1 MPRVDPPEQPRPN
14 LGLPMANSVAGEIL
28 TGAHRAIRYGRRA
41 LNVLPSGPRC
51 KQCAAPFGK
60 PFSPLMRL
68 VGKAPW
74 PKNPKYCA
82 QCYRY
87 LLAHRG
93 GAEIESSFLFADVRG
108 STTIAESLRPAE
120 FRSLMDRFFDVAAHV
135 LVAHDAIVD
144 KFVGDE
150 VIGIFVPGIAG
161 PHHAARAIEAGRELL
176 RAMAEREPGI
186 PIGAGVHTGVAYV
199 GTVGEGSHVDLTAMG
214 DPVNVTAR
222 LASAARAGELLVTL
236 AAAAAAGLEQGTLER
251 RSLDLKGKSEAT
263 EVLVLCPALRA

>member
-1 MPRVDPPEQPRPN
+1 MTRMDPPEPPRP
-14 LGLPMANSVAGEIL
+14 GFDPPMADSVASDIL
-28 TGAHRAIRYGRRA
+28 MGSHRGFRYGRRA
-41 LNVLPSGPRC
+41 LNLLPSSPRC
-51 KQCAAPFGK
+51 KQCASPFAPPFG
-60 PFSPLMRL
+60 PLMRL

-74 PKNPKYCA
+74 PKNPKYCS

-120 FRSLMDRFFDVAAHV
+120 FRSLMDRFFDVAARV

-150 VIGIFVPGIAG
+150 VIGIFVPGMAG
-161 PHHAARAIEAGRELL
+161 PKHAARAIDAGRDLL

-186 PIGAGVHTGVAYV
+186 PVGAGVHTGVAYV
-199 GTVGEGSHVDLTAMG
+199 GTVGEGAHVDMTAMG

-222 LASAARAGELLVTL
+222 LASAANAGELLVTL
-236 AAAAAAGLEQGTLER
+236 AAAAAAGIEPAGLER

-263 EVLVLCPALRA
+263 EVLVLGPAVRA